1 MSKLSILEHI
11 HSHADLAELPAERL
25 PELCGEVR
33 EFLIDS
39 LSRTGGHLASNLGT
53 VELSVVL
60 DRVYD
65 PWKDRIVF
73 DVGHQCYTHKLLTG
87 RMAGFERL
95 RHSGGIS
102 GFPKPSESVTDAFIA
117 GHASNSVSV
126 ALGMARARTREGAG
140 YDVVALIGDGALTGG
155 LAYEGLSNAGQSGE
169 PLVVILDDNA
179 MSIRSNVG
187 GMARLLSRMR
197 VRPAYFE
204 FKRRYRDTVGRIKPV
219 YDAIHTVKEHI
230 KDAILHNNV
239 FDDLG
244 FYYLGPVDGHDTA
257 ALESALRW
265 AKDMRVPVL
274 LHVITQK
281 GRGYTMAELHPDK
294 YHGVGPYD
302 PVTGVLKKGG
312 ETFSGV
318 FGRELELLAGA
329 DSRIAALTAAMADGT
344 GLSGFER
351 RFPERFFDT
360 GIAEAHTVAMAAG
373 MAKQGML
380 PVAAIYSS
388 FLQRAYDQLIHDVSL
403 LGLHVVL
410 GVDRAGLVGEDGE
423 THHGVFDVAYLSTVP
438 GMTLWCPASFAELR
452 DMLAAA
458 LYETAGPVAL
468 RYPRGGEGGYR
479 SGGALT
485 VRTFGA
491 GRDAAI
497 IVYGTMINEALAA
510 QSKLAEAGVD
520 VRIVKLGR
528 VCPLPADEVLTELEG
543 VERVVVAEEV
553 CASGCVGEKLLSLSV
568 QRGAALRAALLNLRG
583 GIVGQGTA
591 AELRHECGI
600 DAAAIAGAVKELLC
614 DEG

>member
-1 MSKLSILEHI
+1 M
-11 HSHADLAELPAERL
+11 
-25 PELCGEVR
+25 
-33 EFLIDS
+33 
-39 LSRTGGHLASNLGT
+39 
-53 VELSVVL
+53 
-60 DRVYD
+60 
-65 PWKDRIVF
+65 
-73 DVGHQCYTHKLLTG
+73 
-87 RMAGFERL
+87 
-95 RHSGGIS
+95 
-102 GFPKPSESVTDAFIA
+102 
-117 GHASNSVSV
+117 
-126 ALGMARARTREGAG
+126 
-140 YDVVALIGDGALTGG
+140 
-155 LAYEGLSNAGQSGE
+155 
-169 PLVVILDDNA
+169 
-179 MSIRSNVG
+179 
-187 GMARLLSRMR
+187 
-197 VRPAYFE
+197 
-204 FKRRYRDTVGRIKPV
+204 
-219 YDAIHTVKEHI
+219 
-230 KDAILHNNV
+230 
-239 FDDLG
+239 
-244 FYYLGPVDGHDTA
+244 
-257 ALESALRW
+257 
-265 AKDMRVPVL
+265 
-274 LHVITQK
+274 
-281 GRGYTMAELHPDK
+281 
-294 YHGVGPYD
+294 
-302 PVTGVLKKGG
+302 
-312 ETFSGV
+312 
-318 FGRELELLAGA
+318 
-329 DSRIAALTAAMADGT
+329 
-344 GLSGFER
+344 
-351 RFPERFFDT
+351 
-360 GIAEAHTVAMAAG
+360 
-373 MAKQGML
+373 
-380 PVAAIYSS
+380 
-388 FLQRAYDQLIHDVSL
+388 QRAYDQLIHDVSL

-479 SGGALT
+479 SGGALP